1 MYICICKGI
10 TEQDIK
16 EATKT
21 ATTSL
26 EVMKVLGVASDCGRC
41 LQTAIDKYLEVTSQA
56 PVAAKDASRRLKQS

>member
-1 MYICICKGI
+1 MYICICKGV

-16 EATKT
+16 EAAKT

-41 LQTAIDKYLEVTSQA
+41 LQTAIDKYLEATSQV
-56 PVAAKDASRRLKQS
+56 PVAAKESGRRPTQS

>member
-16 EATKT
+16 DATKT
-21 ATTSL
+21 ASSSL

-41 LQTAIDKYLEVTSQA
+41 LQTAIDKYLEATSQP
-56 PVAAKDASRRLKQS
+56 PVAAKDSGRRATQN